1 MMEEDLPLGHRD
13 IEPLILRA
21 LVRTLVRKGL
31 LSGEDV
37 RALLFEAA
45 RGLEIVG
52 GTLTPQATRDIV
64 NEDLIRPFLEDQ
76 KPQPLD

>member
-21 LVRTLVRKGL
+21 LVRTLVKKGL
-31 LSGEDV
+31 LSEDDV
-37 RALLFEAA
+37 RTLLFEAA
-45 RGLEIVG
+45 RGLTTVG

-64 NEDLIRPFLEDQ
+64 NEDLLGPFLEDQ
-76 KPQPLD
+76 KTQPLD

>member
-21 LVRTLVRKGL
+21 LVRTLVAKGL
-31 LSGEDV
+31 LSKDDV

-45 RGLEIVG
+45 RGLNIVG
-52 GTLTPQATRDIV
+52 GTLTPQATQYIV
-64 NEDLIRPFLEDQ
+64 NEDLIRPFLENE